1 MKINSFHF
9 ISYSLLPKL
18 DEYTELQLNFL
29 IESDEI
35 KYQLKGIPSN
45 YLIIKI
51 ADALSM
57 IWELENSQY
66 KLSDVLFEYAKNY
79 ILNQIRNDKLE
90 KKEAIEINESHRNI
104 LLNYT
109 GENMT
114 GFSDDPIT
122 V

>member
-51 ADALSM
+51 ADELSM
-57 IWELENSQY
+57 IWELEYSQY

-90 KKEAIEINESHRNI
+90 KKETIEINESHRNI

>member
-57 IWELENSQY
+57 NWELENSQY

>member
-90 KKEAIEINESHRNI
+90 KKEAIEINESHRNV